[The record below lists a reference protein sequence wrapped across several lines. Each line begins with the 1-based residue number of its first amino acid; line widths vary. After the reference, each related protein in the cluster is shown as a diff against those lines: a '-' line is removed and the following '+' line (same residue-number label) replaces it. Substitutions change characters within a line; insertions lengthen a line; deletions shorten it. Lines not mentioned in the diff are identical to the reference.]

1 MEAEVNL
8 LRVLADPTRLKLLK
22 LVMQEELCV
31 CELVDLLE
39 VSQPAVSQHMAKL
52 KLLGLVQEHRS
63 GMWTYYRADP
73 ARVEEAWARVGDLL
87 RAGIADV
94 PAMAPEWQ
102 RRQSLNRAQ
111 CRIAVE
117 EK

>member
-1 MEAEVNL
+1 
-8 LRVLADPTRLKLLK
+8 
-22 LVMQEELCV
+22 
-31 CELVDLLE
+31 
-39 VSQPAVSQHMAKL
+39 
-52 KLLGLVQEHRS
+52 
-63 GMWTYYRADP
+63 MWTYYRADP